1 MDTVLMEK
9 ECDFA
14 RSAILEAAGAI
25 MRIAK
30 ESYSKAEEVDRSVV
44 TSADVEADRILR
56 ESLTS
61 QFPDYGWLSEETIDQ
76 YNRLECKRVWIVDPM
91 DGTHEFVMNNPEF
104 VTSVVLVENCRAM
117 ITFSIKRKPLLMVLS
132 QQVQL
137 HMI

>member
-1 MDTVLMEK
+1 M
-9 ECDFA
+9 
-14 RSAILEAAGAI
+14 RSAILKAGEAI

-30 ESYSKAEEVDRSVV
+30 ESYREAREVDRSIV
-44 TSADVEADRILR
+44 TLADIEANRILR

-104 VTSVVLVENCRAM
+104 V
-117 ITFSIKRKPLLMVLS
+117 PLLFLLKIAG
-132 QQVQL
+132 Q
-137 HMI
+137 